1 MKKIVSLIFIIA
13 LFSCSNRKTEQAELE
28 LYKVDVKKRVYHKD
42 GTRTYDD
49 YVAMDTRTIDHLQNF
64 EPNKKSQLSKYGGNK
79 KYQIEASGFF
89 RTEKIDGRWWIVDPE
104 GYLFIHKAVNGLKRG
119 GSKRN
124 KKGHG
129 EKFSSPV
136 DWMTQTTQM
145 IKDNGFNGA
154 GSWSEDDIIREMQ
167 TDGKNQLA
175 YTINLS
181 FMSSYG
187 KKRGGTYAVPG
198 HTGYPNSTIFVF
210 DEEFKTFCNEKA
222 QELVKFK
229 DDSNLLGYFSDNE
242 MPFKSSNLEG
252 YLTLENKND
261 QGYLAA
267 KKWLADKE
275 IDESDITDEI
285 RNEFRAFCG
294 ETYFSIVNE
303 AIKKYDPNHLFL
315 GARLYS
321 SEKNNEAFMR
331 AAGKY
336 IDVVSCN
343 YYGRWTPRE
352 NELDNWANW
361 TGKPFMIT
369 EWYVKG
375 EDSGL
380 PNVTGAGWIVKTQHD
395 RGLFYQN
402 YTLKL
407 LESQSCVGWHWFK
420 YIDNDPEQE
429 GTELSNMDA
438 NKGIVNNDYDEY
450 FPLLNLMKE
459 VNLHTYDL
467 IEYFDKQNQ

>member
-13 LFSCSNRKTEQAELE
+13 LFSCSNKTEQAKLE
-28 LYKVDVKKRVYHKD
+28 LYKVDVKKRIYHKD

-49 YVAMDTRTIDHLQNF
+49 YVAMDTRSMDHLQDF
-64 EPNKKSQLSKYGGNK
+64 KPNKKPQFSKFGGDK
-79 KYQIEASGFF
+79 KNQVEASGFF
-89 RTEKIDGRWWIVDPE
+89 RTEKIDGRWWIIDPE

-119 GSKRN
+119 GSERN
-124 KKGHG
+124 LKGFD
-129 EKFSSPV
+129 EKYNSPV
-136 DWMTQTTQM
+136 DWMTQTAQM
-145 IKDNGFNGA
+145 VKSNGFNGA
-154 GSWSEDDIIREMQ
+154 GSWSEDNVIREMQ
-167 TDGKNQLA
+167 QGRENQLA
-175 YTINLS
+175 YTINLN
-181 FMSSYG
+181 FMSGYG
-187 KKRGGTYAVPG
+187 KIRGGTYAVPG
-198 HTGYPNSTIFVF
+198 HTGYPNSTIFAF
-210 DEEFKTFCNEKA
+210 DEEFKIFCEEKA
-222 QELVKFK
+222 KNLVQYKNDK
-229 DDSNLLGYFSDNE
+229 NLLGYFSDNE
-242 MPFKSSNLEG
+242 MPFKTSNLEG
-252 YLTLENKND
+252 YLSLENKND

-267 KKWLADKE
+267 KKWL
-275 IDESDITDEI
+275 DEKGIEELEITDET
-285 RNEFRAFCG
+285 RNEFLAFCG
-294 ETYFSIVNE
+294 ETYFSIVNN
-303 AIKKYDPNHLFL
+303 AIKKYDPNHLYL
-315 GARLYS
+315 GPRLYS
-321 SEKNNEAFMR
+321 SEKNNEAFMTV
-331 AAGKY
+331 AGKY

-352 NELDNWANW
+352 EELYNWANW

-407 LESQSCVGWHWFK
+407 LESKSCVGWHWFK

-450 FPLLNLMKE
+450 IPLLNLMKD
-459 VNLHTYDL
+459 VNLQAYDL
-467 IEYFDKQNQ
+467 IEFFDNQNQ

>member
-1 MKKIVSLIFIIA
+1 MKNFILFVLIFA
-13 LFSCSNRKTEQAELE
+13 LFSCSNKKTEKAELP

-49 YVAMDTRTIDHLQNF
+49 YVAMDTRSLDHLQDF
-64 EPNKKSQLSKYGGNK
+64 KPNKKPQFSKYGGDK
-79 KYQIEASGFF
+79 KQQIEASGFF

-104 GYLFIHKAVNGLKRG
+104 GYLFIHKAVNSIKRG
-119 GSKRN
+119 GSDRN
-124 KKGHG
+124 IKGYN
-129 EKFSSPV
+129 EKFNSPV
-136 DWMTQTTQM
+136 NWMEETTKL
-145 IKDNGFNGA
+145 IINNGFNGA
-154 GSWSEDDIIREMQ
+154 GSWTENDVIQEMHKKG
-167 TDGKNQLA
+167 DA
-175 YTINLS
+175 NLS
-181 FMSSYG
+181 YTVNLNFMSSYG
-187 KKRGGTYAVPG
+187 KIRGGTYAVPG

-210 DEEFKTFCNEKA
+210 DEEFKTFCDEKA
-222 QELVKFK
+222 KELVKYK

-242 MPFKSSNLEG
+242 MPFKTSNLEG
-252 YLTLENKND
+252 YLTLENKSD

-267 KKWLADKE
+267 KKWLAEKGIE
-275 IDESDITDEI
+275 ESEITDEI
-285 RNEFRAFCG
+285 RNEFLAFCG
-294 ETYFSIVNE
+294 ETYFSVVNN
-303 AIKKYDPNHLFL
+303 AIKKHDPNHLYL
-315 GARLYS
+315 GPRLYS
-321 SEKNNEAFMR
+321 SEKNNEAFMQ

-352 NELDNWANW
+352 NELSNWANW

-407 LESQSCVGWHWFK
+407 LESKSCVGWHWFK
-420 YIDNDPEQE
+420 YIDNDPEQK
-429 GTELSNMDA
+429 GTELSNIDA
-438 NKGIVNNDYDEY
+438 NKGIVNNDYEEY
-450 FPLLNLMKE
+450 VPLLNLMKG
-459 VNLHTYDL
+459 VDLQTYDL
-467 IEYFDKQNQ
+467 IEYFDSKNQ